1 MRFQEKKTSRLLA
14 KLCPFKWR
22 KGKQLTFLL
31 GFVQCGWDVPIL
43 MGCDGMI
50 LIHLIY
56 VTWHLFLLKD
66 LASSI
71 AALTICYILKLR
83 AAFPSQTVTDF
94 PLHLLQVLKARVDRL
109 PHRWRSPSLTSDTK
123 SYTCPGKGGELKW
136 GVAQIRG
143 RGKGDISQPDFSLP
157 LTGST
162 QFGVFDN

>member
-14 KLCPFKWR
+14 ILCLFKWR

-56 VTWHLFLLKD
+56 ITWPLISVEGLSQFNSSLDYLLYPETSGSVS
-66 LASSI
+66 LSNSYW
-71 AALTICYILKLR
+71 L
-83 AAFPSQTVTDF
+83 
-94 PLHLLQVLKARVDRL
+94 PLHLLQVLLKARVDRL
-109 PHRWRSPSLTSDTK
+109 PHRWRSPPLTSDTK
-123 SYTCPGKGGELKW
+123 SYTCPGKGRGGSG

-143 RGKGDISQPDFSLP
+143 RGKG
-157 LTGST
+157 LT
-162 QFGVFDN
+162 QVI